1 MRSPTEQMTRYL
13 QSTPRPFKALER
25 RVISNI
31 IECIEGLPGARATCA
46 AEIIEI
52 GYRLTECKRIIPE
65 RNWLPWLDECGG
77 VDKFARLKCLCRRGP
92 NVKRSDRLVVSQF
105 DCGG

>member
-1 MRSPTEQMTRYL
+1 MTRYL

-52 GYRLTECKRIIPE
+52 GYRLTECKRIIHLKVPLPE
-65 RNWLPWLDECGG
+65 GAQCQ
-77 VDKFARLKCLCRRGP
+77 KI
-92 NVKRSDRLVVSQF
+92 
-105 DCGG
+105 